1 MSQPEKAPAFRR
13 GEHVTVSCVAAGGSR
28 ALHWLIRHDNRPWG
42 VEGVSRP
49 YDGAV
54 YPQAAGAPVC
64 EGHALAVWD
73 HDGAAGISGGEVGCG
88 HG

>member
-1 MSQPEKAPAFRR
+1 MTWTGRPTETMS
-13 GEHVTVSCVAAGGSR
+13 VSCGRPFSFFFD
-28 ALHWLIRHDNRPWG
+28 LIGPYWKANDNRPWG

-73 HDGAAGISGGEVGCG
+73 HDGAAGISGGEDFCG
-88 HG
+88 H